1 MKHLTESEIALHYY
15 GDDDDR
21 LSVERHLA
29 ECARCRN
36 DFEQVKAVLG
46 AVKLP
51 VPERPAGYEADVW
64 NNLRAHLPEKR
75 AASRWAWLAMPQR
88 WAVAGAL
95 AVALIVAFGLGRW
108 SQRAPVVETA
118 KVTPAATDATV
129 RDRVLLVAVGDHLD
143 RSQMI
148 LVELVNAQASGKS
161 VDISAQQQ
169 DARRLLDDNRLYRQ
183 TAAQVHDGAVGDV
196 LDQLER
202 LLVDLSHRPSTVS
215 ESEFED
221 IRHRIESQGILFKV
235 RIIGSEV
242 RAREKEMRS
251 APSAQTPKSRT

>member
-15 GDDDDR
+15 GDDDDS
-21 LSVERHLA
+21 LAVEQHLA
-29 ECARCRN
+29 ECAQCRN

-46 AVKLP
+46 AVNLP
-51 VPERPAGYEADVW
+51 VPERPAGYETDVW

-75 AASRWAWLAMPQR
+75 TASRWAWLAMPQR

-95 AVALIVAFGLGRW
+95 AVLLVIAFGLGRW
-108 SQRAPVVETA
+108 SQR
-118 KVTPAATDATV
+118 TPANGATGTTKTVADAAV

-148 LVELVNAQASGKS
+148 LVELVNAQSSGKS
-161 VDISAQQQ
+161 VDISAQQE

-183 TAAQVHDGAVGDV
+183 TAAQVHDRAVGDV
-196 LDQLER
+196 LDQLET
-202 LLVDLSHRPSTVS
+202 LLVDLSHQPSTVS

-221 IRHRIESQGILFKV
+221 IKRRIEAQGILFKV
-235 RIIGSEV
+235 RIIGSAV
-242 RAREKEMRS
+242 REREKQMRA
-251 APSAQTPKSRT
+251 APTGQTPRSKT